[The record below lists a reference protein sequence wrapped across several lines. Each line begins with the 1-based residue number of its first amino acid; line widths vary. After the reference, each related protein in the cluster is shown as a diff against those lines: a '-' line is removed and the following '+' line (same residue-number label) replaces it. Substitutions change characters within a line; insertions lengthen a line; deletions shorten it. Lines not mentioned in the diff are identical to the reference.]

1 MKKLML
7 LPAVFLTCLFSLA
20 LAPTSAS
27 GDRLPQP
34 CFPWLGIGC
43 PGGHSCN
50 EETFLCPSQCQL
62 NSDCAETSRCTEEGI
77 CSEPQRRRIVG
88 IGSPCGNGLGSC
100 GENICDAE
108 TQECRQRQCNTNF
121 DCELGLGCARGRCIV
136 DITADRDLDG
146 LPDGSESVSRDNCP
160 DIANSDQRDI
170 DRDGLGD
177 VCDPDD
183 DNDGV
188 DDDEDNCPEIR
199 NAGQND
205 RDGDRIG
212 DLCDADFEEFEE
224 APLLAITYGGNN
236 GSILIGDEAGGNLVR
251 SNRNTIVGTQAFS
264 TTREGDDNTA
274 VGANSLKRHQGRHR
288 DRRDRNSTLG
298 SGTLEALVTGS
309 NNIAIGYKAGSNVE
323 TGSGNIYIG
332 AYAGPKK
339 KTRGENNKLYISNSK
354 EQTLVSGDFGKRD
367 IKFHA
372 TLNAEALTQSS
383 DARLKKDID
392 PINLGLEAIL
402 QLEGKTYK
410 WSDASRSQQ
419 THIGLIA
426 QEVEKVIP
434 EVVTEDENGFKAIAY
449 AKLTTILIEAIKE
462 QQARITELENQNQS
476 LADLF
481 SIELK
486 LLTDRISTLEGD
498 GADLKIAQN

>member
-1 MKKLML
+1 MKKLMF
-7 LPAVFLTCLFSLA
+7 LPVVFLICLFSLA
-20 LAPTSAS
+20 LASELAVAENC
-27 GDRLPQP
+27 R
-34 CFPWLGIGC
+34 
-43 PGGHSCN
+43 
-50 EETFLCPSQCQL
+50 L
-62 NSDCAETSRCTEEGI
+62 NSDCDIDQLCADGRCVVDNRSR
-77 CSEPQRRRIVG
+77 SYV
-88 IGSPCGNGLGSC
+88 GLGGRC
-100 GENICDAE
+100 DNDLRVCRGGNICGPSDRCIAP
-108 TQECRQRQCNTNF
+108 ECATTN
-121 DCELGLGCARGRCIV
+121 DCSLGARCARQICVV
-136 DITADRDLDG
+136 DLESDADLDG
-146 LPDGSESVSRDNCP
+146 LPDGTREMPRDNCP
-160 DIANSDQRDI
+160 SIANSDQQDI
-170 DRDGLGD
+170 DRDGIGD
-177 VCDPDD
+177 VCDDDD

-188 DDDEDNCPEIR
+188 VDARDNCPTKY
-199 NAGQND
+199 NAAQED
-205 RDGDRIG
+205 VDGNRIG
-212 DLCDADFEEFEE
+212 DACEPSRTLWVKTESGERNHPA
-224 APLLAITYGGNN
+224 NVV
-236 GSILIGDEAGGNLVR
+236 IGYRAGAGAERN
-251 SNRNTIVGTQAFS
+251 NTIVGSLALS
-264 TTREGDDNTA
+264 TTRGGADNTV
-274 VGANSLKRHQGRHR
+274 VGANSLKRHQGRQR

-332 AYAGPKK
+332 AYAGPTK

-354 EQTLVSGDFGKRD
+354 EQTLVSGDFAKRD

-372 TLNAEALTQSS
+372 TLNAEALSQSS
-383 DARLKKDID
+383 DSRLKKDID

-434 EVVTEDENGFKAIAY
+434 ELVTEDENGFKAIAY

-462 QQARITELENQNQS
+462 QQTRITELENQNQT

-486 LLTDRISTLEGD
+486 LLTDRISMLEGD
-498 GADLKIAQN
+498 GTGLKIAQN